1 MSSQNTNNSSAQAAT
16 VAANA
21 TTGKTIAVSIG
32 YASVGS
38 QAGLDASVKAAIAK
52 GYNPVRKLTGKVV
65 GVWGEALLRTADG
78 EIRPLKV
85 GDVVKKGDVVLTAQD
100 GIIQI
105 EGARDTKAAPSEIDR
120 VIEQVAQGAPE
131 AVTAAGNTPGDTLG
145 EGLRVDRVAEAVT
158 PAGFNLSGGNDQSAI
173 RSFETAQEA
182 PLTPDTATSDSVS
195 AGEGSSVTFDPRA
208 NDSFSGGNVTVTS
221 VAGQAIAVGTP
232 VTIPQG
238 TVVLNPN
245 GTLTFTPTPNFNGT
259 LNLTYTA
266 TDGTGTPVGANI
278 TITVTPVNDAPV
290 ANDDTVTV
298 TEDTPVSGNVLG
310 NDTDA
315 DGDTLT
321 VTAVTVDR
329 NGDGTP
335 DTVTPGTPVTIT
347 TGGTP
352 VGTLLVNPD
361 GTFTFTPAS
370 DYNGPVPPVTYTVT
384 DGQGGTD
391 TGTLTLVVSPV
402 DDASVLAADTNTVAQ
417 DTLATGNVLANDS
430 DKDSTLSVGTF
441 TVAGQTAAAGG
452 FVTVAGVGTLTIAS
466 NGAYTFAPA
475 AGYSGTVPT
484 ATYTTNTG
492 SSATLNIEVTP
503 APAPPPPVDQPSV
516 LAPDTKTVAEDSV
529 ATGNVLANDSDADD
543 VLSVASFSVAG
554 LPGTF
559 AAGTTATIAGVG
571 TLVINSNGGYTFTPV
586 ADYNGTV
593 PQVSYTTN
601 TGSSSTLD
609 INVTP
614 LDDTPAAS
622 DDLATTPEDTP
633 VTIDVLANDTDA

>member
-1 MSSQNTNNSSAQAAT
+1 MSSQNINNSSAQATA

-32 YASVGS
+32 HASVGS

-105 EGARDTKAAPSEIDR
+105 EGARDTTVGSSEIDR

-131 AVTAAGNTPGDTLG
+131 AVPAAGNVPGDTLG
-145 EGLRVDRVAEAVT
+145 EGLRVERVAEGVT
-158 PAGFNLSGGNDQSAI
+158 PAGFNLAGGNDQSAI

-182 PLTPDTATSDSVS
+182 PLTPDTATSDSVT

-208 NDSFSGGNVTVTS
+208 NDTFSGGNVTVTS

-245 GTLTFTPTPNFNGT
+245 GTLTFTPTPDFNGT

-335 DTVTPGTPVTIT
+335 DTVTPGTPVAIT
-347 TGGTP
+347 NGGGTP
-352 VGTLLVNPD
+352 IGTLLVNPD
-361 GTFTFTPAS
+361 GTFTFTPAP

-391 TGTLTLVVSPV
+391 TGTLTLVVGPV

-417 DTLATGNVLANDS
+417 DTLA
-430 DKDSTLSVGTF
+430 
-441 TVAGQTAAAGG
+441 
-452 FVTVAGVGTLTIAS
+452 
-466 NGAYTFAPA
+466 
-475 AGYSGTVPT
+475 
-484 ATYTTNTG
+484 
-492 SSATLNIEVTP
+492 
-503 APAPPPPVDQPSV
+503 
-516 LAPDTKTVAEDSV
+516 
-529 ATGNVLANDSDADD
+529 
-543 VLSVASFSVAG
+543 
-554 LPGTF
+554 
-559 AAGTTATIAGVG
+559 
-571 TLVINSNGGYTFTPV
+571 
-586 ADYNGTV
+586 
-593 PQVSYTTN
+593 
-601 TGSSSTLD
+601 
-609 INVTP
+609 
-614 LDDTPAAS
+614 
-622 DDLATTPEDTP
+622 
-633 VTIDVLANDTDA
+633 